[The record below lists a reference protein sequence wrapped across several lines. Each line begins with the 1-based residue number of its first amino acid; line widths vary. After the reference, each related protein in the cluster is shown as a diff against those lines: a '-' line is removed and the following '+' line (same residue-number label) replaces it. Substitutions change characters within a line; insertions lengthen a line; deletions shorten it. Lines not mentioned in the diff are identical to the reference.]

1 MAINDMLSALAQKLG
16 LKTTRLQDLQVLHE
30 KLTDDIRRN
39 QDRLGELKTKVSDLD
54 AKLRAKKREYDAAG
68 PGIRKIVRCEFEIL
82 FKQQDQLLESL
93 QGISGRLKKD
103 VVILHKLDLL
113 IEASGNP
120 PHTDVSD
127 EIADDLGG
135 ALADLKDEDES
146 VRNLDAVSYSSG
158 TAVSDERIASI
169 GTGESNGASE
179 SSESLSAKE
188 PQDDLERMIA
198 AIN

>member
-1 MAINDMLSALAQKLG
+1 M
-16 LKTTRLQDLQVLHE
+16 
-30 KLTDDIRRN
+30 
-39 QDRLGELKTKVSDLD
+39 
-54 AKLRAKKREYDAAG
+54 
-68 PGIRKIVRCEFEIL
+68 
-82 FKQQDQLLESL
+82 
-93 QGISGRLKKD
+93 
-103 VVILHKLDLL
+103 
-113 IEASGNP
+113 
-120 PHTDVSD
+120 SD

-158 TAVSDERIASI
+158 TAVSDERIALI